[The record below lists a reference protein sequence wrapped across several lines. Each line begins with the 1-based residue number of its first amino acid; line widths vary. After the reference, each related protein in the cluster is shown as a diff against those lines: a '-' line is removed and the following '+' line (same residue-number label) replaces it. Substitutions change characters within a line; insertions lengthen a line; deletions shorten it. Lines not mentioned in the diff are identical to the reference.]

1 MNLIVRH
8 RRHGPRPTMASNRYT
23 HLLSCGLALA
33 CFALSLP
40 ITAAGR
46 DIGLAAGSS
55 YDIGS
60 GRLDEALSLLVH
72 QSNVQ
77 LLYSPS
83 LVRGKRSAG
92 LKGRYPPAQALSRLL
107 DDQGLT
113 AVSVTPNTYLLQPAP
128 VRPQRQL
135 RNGSA
140 ADSRAMQA
148 TAHAALTELASVTVV
163 GSRIPRNSFD
173 ISVPVNVITAEDIE
187 KSGAG
192 TLYELLRE
200 QPGMLGHNPVEIAYE
215 GRIGSLQPIVAAASV
230 SLYSL
235 GPRGT
240 LFLVD
245 GRRVASFGFV
255 TPNLGGLFDLNSIP
269 LSFIDHIEILRGAAS
284 ANYGADAAAGAV
296 NIVLKR
302 DVQGAEAVVRYGVS
316 GRGDAQI
323 RGASV
328 SYGAQTRDD
337 GNLFVSADLLARDAL
352 AGDARNWHTQDL
364 TRFGLPDYRVPL
376 GVLSRNFG
384 TTFPLQQCRSAGNDP
399 DSPYCSVDAPR
410 YATLQPEIRVNSV
423 YARWQ
428 QPLGDATSLEIA
440 ARGSRVEQA
449 LQTPPNIDYLFI
461 TDPGHPNVD
470 IPDDL
475 PDDYISSPVRYA
487 LYDLGLPRN
496 RTTSETFDLAIG
508 LRGSVGR
515 WNLKLDLSR
524 SAQRTNSTVSN
535 LLRSSG
541 GDSRTLSRYR
551 VFGENDPALLEL
563 MSSTI
568 HPGGRNT
575 LDSFEANLDGALF
588 RMAGGPVRL
597 TAGVAIRTE
606 RLVDSPD
613 PLQLEF
619 LPSQLVVPATSHDIS
634 LHSTSTFAELRL
646 PLHRKLQV
654 DLAANHDRD
663 NRFSG
668 SLSTRIGLAWAPH
681 ERIRLRASVGRTRRA
696 PSPQEWRNPYEGQL
710 RPELMMPLATPLLT
724 PCVELGQDRCL
735 LGGGAG
741 ENPNLRPESS
751 RSASVGITLAPTDA
765 FDLRLERY
773 QIERWDEFGLSNAM
787 YHPFLHPEGLIR
799 DANGVLYRI
808 SEHLANIGASKSS
821 GWEASMNYRFRGQ
834 TWGTFDFYLGGH
846 YLLRHAT
853 STIYAPQRI
862 DDAGYNN
869 PKLSLLGSVKWRYGD
884 WDTTLAMRHFGR
896 SRSYGPLSDCRIEH
910 SDAGKCANPSMTLF
924 NLRLSYSGFD
934 RWTLSLN
941 VNNLMDRQ
949 PINYRAFS
957 GNGYNIAMDDPY
969 GRYYIFSTAYRF

>member
-1 MNLIVRH
+1 
-8 RRHGPRPTMASNRYT
+8 
-23 HLLSCGLALA
+23 LALA
-33 CFALSLP
+33 CLALSP
-40 ITAAGR
+40 PTTAGGR
-46 DIGLAAGSS
+46 DTGSAAGSS
-55 YDIGS
+55 YDIGP
-60 GRLDEALSLLVH
+60 GRLDEALNLFVY

-83 LVRGKRSAG
+83 LVRGKRSTG
-92 LKGRYPPAQALSRLL
+92 LKGRYLPAQALSRLL
-107 DDQGLT
+107 DEQNLT

-128 VRPQRQL
+128 VRSQREL
-135 RNGSA
+135 RDDGA

-148 TAHAALTELASVTVV
+148 TVPAAPTELASVTVV

-173 ISVPVNVITAEDIE
+173 ISVPVSVITAEDIE
-187 KSGAG
+187 NSGVG

-200 QPGMLGHNPVEIAYE
+200 QPGMLGHHPVEVAYE
-215 GRIGSLQPIVAAASV
+215 GRIGALQPIVAAASV

-255 TPNLGGLFDLNSIP
+255 TPTLGGLFDLNSIP

-296 NIVLKR
+296 NIVLKK

-316 GRGDAQI
+316 GRGDAKT

-328 SYGAQTRDD
+328 SYGTQTRDD
-337 GNLFVSADLLARDAL
+337 GNLFVSADLLTRDAL
-352 AGDARNWHTQDL
+352 AGDARKWHTQDL
-364 TRFGLPDYRVPL
+364 TRFGLLDYRVPL

-384 TTFPLQQCRSAGNDP
+384 ATFPLQQCRSAGNDP
-399 DSPYCSVDAPR
+399 DSPYCSVDAPS
-410 YATLQPEIRVNSV
+410 YATLQPEIRAGSV

-428 QPLGDATSLEIA
+428 QPLGDTTSLEIS
-440 ARGSRVEQA
+440 ARGSRVEQT
-449 LQTPPNIDYLFI
+449 LQTPPNIEYLFI
-461 TDPGHPNVD
+461 TDPGHPRVD
-470 IPDDL
+470 IPYDL
-475 PDDYISSPVRYA
+475 PSDYASSPIRYA

-496 RTTSETFDLAIG
+496 QTTSKTFDLAIG
-508 LRGSVGR
+508 LRGSAGR
-515 WNLKLDLSR
+515 WNWKLDLSR
-524 SAQRTNSTVSN
+524 SAQRTDSTVSN
-535 LLRSSG
+535 LLRSTE

-551 VFGENDPALLEL
+551 VFGENDPALLES
-563 MSSTI
+563 MRSTI
-568 HPGGRNT
+568 HPSGRNT
-575 LDSFEANLDGALF
+575 LDSLEANMDGALF
-588 RMAGGPVRL
+588 PMAGGPARF
-597 TAGVAIRTE
+597 TAGMAIRTE

-619 LPSQLVVPATSHDIS
+619 LPSHLVVPAISHDIS
-634 LHSTSTFAELRL
+634 LHSTSAFAELQL

-668 SLSTRIGLAWAPH
+668 ALSTRVGLAWAPH
-681 ERIRLRASVGRTRRA
+681 ERIRLRASIGRTRRA

-710 RPELMMPLATPLLT
+710 GLELAMPPPTA
-724 PCVELGQDRCL
+724 CVELGQERCL
-735 LGGGAG
+735 LQVGAG

-751 RSASVGITLAPTDA
+751 RSASVGITFTPTDA

-773 QIERWDEFGLSNAM
+773 QIERWDEFGLSNTT
-787 YHPFLHPEGLIR
+787 YYPYLHPEGLIR

-808 SEHLANIGASKSS
+808 SEHLANIGASESS
-821 GWEASMNYRFRGQ
+821 GWEASMNYRFRDQ
-834 TWGTFDFYLGGH
+834 SWGTFDFHLGGH
-846 YLLRHAT
+846 YLQRHIT

-869 PKLSLLGSVKWRYGD
+869 SKLSLLGSVKWRYGD
-884 WDTTLAMRHFGR
+884 WATMLAMRHFGR
-896 SRSYGPLSDCRIEH
+896 SRSYGPLSNCRIEH
-910 SDAGKCANPSMTLF
+910 GDAGKCSNPSVTLF
-924 NLRLSYSGFD
+924 NLHLSYSGLD
-934 RWTLSLN
+934 RWTFSLN

-957 GNGYNIAMDDPY
+957 GNGYNIAADDPY
-969 GRYYIFSTAYRF
+969 GRYYVLTTAYRF